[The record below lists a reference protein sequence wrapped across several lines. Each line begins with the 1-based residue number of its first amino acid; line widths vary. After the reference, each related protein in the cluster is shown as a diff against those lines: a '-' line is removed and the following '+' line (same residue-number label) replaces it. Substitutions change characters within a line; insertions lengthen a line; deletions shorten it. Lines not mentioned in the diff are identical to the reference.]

1 MQNRIIASKSKK
13 GGLDSAGGLF
23 YASGLS
29 RSAFT
34 LAEVLITLGII
45 GVVAAMTLPALVQN
59 YQQMVLKNQFKKI
72 YATFYNAIKQT
83 QANLG
88 YPPRCY
94 YWASGAKCQEVC
106 IEKDPVYNSCTKWKC
121 ADGSE
126 LQFEHNGSYTDCAA
140 FETELFNNV
149 FKTVKFCKNNALKTG
164 CLTDAYKG
172 TDKIKAEQNPDSEY
186 PPNPS
191 SDFSDSNIKNKY
203 SSWIIND
210 GTVIIKYGNF
220 GGPVPIYTVDLN
232 GHKGPN
238 KWGYDIFTFQL
249 KGDSSNGITKIDGIV
264 YVIEKGGKST
274 AQMIQEM
281 YK

>member
-1 MQNRIIASKSKK
+1 
-13 GGLDSAGGLF
+13 
-23 YASGLS
+23 
-29 RSAFT
+29 
-34 LAEVLITLGII
+34 
-45 GVVAAMTLPALVQN
+45 MTLPALVQN

-88 YPPRCY
+88 YPPRFY

-238 KWGYDIFTFQL
+238 KWGYEIFTFQL